1 MVLNHLVIFLLDSKS
16 PGGATL
22 TRGSINL
29 LQNFRHY
36 SYQPENVELESLI
49 DLTLLTIMPLFSAEV
64 KNLKFSS
71 LLSSNRSVSS
81 CSAILRQIELISR
94 AEKKNLNEVLQPLT
108 LNYKAFE
115 KHEIKNNN
123 S

>member
-1 MVLNHLVIFLLDSKS
+1 MVLNHLDKTVIFLLDSKS

-64 KNLKFSS
+64 KNLKFFIASF
-71 LLSSNRSVSS
+71 VKPF
-81 CSAILRQIELISR
+81 CIILFC
-94 AEKKNLNEVLQPLT
+94 NF
-108 LNYKAFE
+108 KA
-115 KHEIKNNN
+115 N
-123 S
+123 